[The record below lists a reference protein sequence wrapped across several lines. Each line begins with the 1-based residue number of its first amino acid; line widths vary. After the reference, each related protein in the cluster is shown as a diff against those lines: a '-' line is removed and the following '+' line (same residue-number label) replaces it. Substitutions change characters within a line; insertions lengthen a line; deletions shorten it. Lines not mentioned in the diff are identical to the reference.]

1 MSKSADNRPFDGRPF
16 DGRALEKIDSPEA
29 TAAAYFS
36 IFRSPKATP
45 QDYEDFESWHAR
57 DEAHR
62 IAWARVERAW
72 DGTGAMRA
80 DARILEIRER
90 ALANRRDRRAWARP
104 AMAAGL
110 AAMAVV
116 GGLAFQHYRGG
127 DGTAPAVL
135 ADADSH
141 VISTGVGQ
149 QSTFR
154 MTDGSAITANT
165 ATALTVSESE
175 AVRSTVLRSGEAFF
189 EVAKNP
195 RKPFVVSA
203 NGVRVTA
210 LGTAFAVRDIGGR
223 VTVTLAEGRVRVD
236 MPALDGGKPQ
246 TTELHPGEQLVW
258 KDGAYHTAPV
268 EAERQLSWRTGVLSF
283 DRVPLEQAVAE
294 INRYSPQEIIIASPA
309 LARRP
314 ISGTFRIGVTRGFL
328 QSLELAG
335 IARVENESV
344 TRAELVAP

>member
-1 MSKSADNRPFDGRPF
+1 MSKSADNLPFDDRPF
-16 DGRALEKIDSPEA
+16 DGRALERIDLPEA

-90 ALANRRDRRAWARP
+90 ALANRRDRHAWARP

-110 AAMAVV
+110 ALAVLV
-116 GGLAFQHYRGG
+116 GGLAFQHYRG
-127 DGTAPAVL
+127 DGGNAPTAL
-135 ADADSH
+135 AEADSH

-149 QSTFR
+149 QSIFR
-154 MTDGSAITANT
+154 MTDGTAITANT
-165 ATALTVSESE
+165 STVLAVSESE
-175 AVRSTVLRSGEAFF
+175 TGRSTTIRSGEAFF

-203 NGVRVTA
+203 GGVRVTA
-210 LGTAFAVRDIGGR
+210 LGTAFAVRDTGDR
-223 VTVTLAEGRVRVD
+223 VTVTLAEGRVRID
-236 MPALDGGKPQ
+236 MPAGQGREAQ
-246 TTELHPGEQLVW
+246 STVLHPGQELVW
-258 KDGAYHTAPV
+258 QGGAYRM
-268 EAERQLSWRTGVLSF
+268 AEVAVDRQLSWRSGVLSF

-294 INRYSPQEIIIASPA
+294 INRYSPQEIIVSSPQ